1 MVFSQQVNLVFEFQK
16 TCFFSCLLEIAFRKK
31 KSCLPLF
38 PSVSVPSE
46 CAVSGVCTFN
56 ANELLPIDQ

>member
-31 KSCLPLF
+31 IYCLPLF

-46 CAVSGVCTFN
+46 YAVSGVCSID

>member
-1 MVFSQQVNLVFEFQK
+1 MVFSQLVNIAFELPK
-16 TCFFSCLLEIAFRKK
+16 TCFRSCLLEISFRKEN
-31 KSCLPLF
+31 LVY

-46 CAVSGVCTFN
+46 YAVSEVSRFN